1 MHTYADRRL
10 YHQSP
15 ALEAFL
21 FVENQGGHDAALGS
35 LTLGSLVA
43 S

>member
-10 YHQSP
+10 YHQSR
-15 ALEAFL
+15 ALKAFL
-21 FVENQGGHDAALGS
+21 FVETQGGHDAALGS

>member
-1 MHTYADRRL
+1 MHTYADRPL
-10 YHQSP
+10 YHQTR
-15 ALEAFL
+15 ALETFL
-21 FVENQGGHDAALGS
+21 FVENQGGHNAALGS